1 MPKLPLISFSVW
13 IDFKTLPSSLISS
26 SPRIVCV
33 TRETME
39 QQPERREGRSFPE
52 RKGQKRKLEEG
63 AAAASEDREIS
74 STDGGGDAILNEIAA
89 QVSVLNSAF
98 SWQESD
104 RAAAKRATQVLSEL
118 AKNGE

>member
-1 MPKLPLISFSVW
+1 
-13 IDFKTLPSSLISS
+13 
-26 SPRIVCV
+26 
-33 TRETME
+33 ME

-63 AAAASEDREIS
+63 AAASEDREIS
-74 STDGGGDAILNEIAA
+74 AVTTTDGGHALLSEVAA

-104 RAAAKRATQVLSEL
+104 RAAAKRATQVLAEL
-118 AKNGE
+118 AKNGEDHPRSYSFFF

>member
-1 MPKLPLISFSVW
+1 
-13 IDFKTLPSSLISS
+13 
-26 SPRIVCV
+26 
-33 TRETME
+33 ME
-39 QQPERREGRSFPE
+39 QQQPERREGRSFPE

-63 AAAASEDREIS
+63 AAASSEDREI

>member
-1 MPKLPLISFSVW
+1 
-13 IDFKTLPSSLISS
+13 
-26 SPRIVCV
+26 
-33 TRETME
+33 ME

-63 AAAASEDREIS
+63 AAAAASAEDREIS
-74 STDGGGDAILNEIAA
+74 TTDGGDAILNEIAA

-118 AKNGE
+118 AKNGEDQPPISLRFYAVSSYIISMS